1 MLRDEVSTLRQ
12 QASQTDKL
20 LRQMRSEVDDLT
32 ATLEAKD
39 TQNQVLRSELQGLS
53 EQLEE
58 MRRGAELSV
67 KERER

>member
-1 MLRDEVSTLRQ
+1 MRQ